1 MNIPGL
7 SIDPDDQQLPWKETR
22 VPGVHWLPL
31 HLDPAPKELE
41 TGASSKRA
49 GASVL
54 IRMAPGSSYG
64 AHRHLG
70 SEDVLVLR
78 GGYRDEVGEYQ
89 CGEFVHYP
97 PGSEHRPVALG
108 HSDQPE
114 GPRNPACV
122 LFAVASD
129 GIELLERDES

>member
-7 SIDPDDQQLPWKETR
+7 SMDPDDQRLPWKETR

-31 HLDPAPKELE
+31 HLDSGPQAAQPDP
-41 TGASSKRA
+41 GPQRA
-49 GASVL
+49 GATVL
-54 IRMAPGSSYG
+54 IRMAPGASYG

-78 GGYRDEVGEYQ
+78 GGYRDEAGEYR

-97 PGSEHRPVALG
+97 PGSQHRPVALG
-108 HSDQPE
+108 QPDQAE
-114 GPRNPACV
+114 GPQNPACV
-122 LFAVASD
+122 LFAVAGD